1 MPKTSFAL
9 ILASTAAIAV
19 IIATGTKTHA
29 QATGTTGVGV
39 RPMTVPPARTPR
51 AKAPHRLLGVAS
63 IIEADVIDARHT
75 FDSSLGPRTEV
86 TLDNI
91 VVHAGNAPAE
101 RVISQLGGPM
111 PDGHFLIIP
120 ELPVLHPGSRY
131 ILFLAATKNFYT
143 PIWAGLAFRVETIG
157 EKRIVLGRQ
166 GYPVSGFSIKGAKLG
181 TTQIVNPE
189 AQKDPLQP
197 LSRAASFDTTLPD
210 IANAMDAKS
219 FGQAAMEA
227 ARTVGAPLGT
237 ASLHV
242 VPRTQWNV
250 QPTTAGT
257 TP

>member
-1 MPKTSFAL
+1 
-9 ILASTAAIAV
+9 
-19 IIATGTKTHA
+19 
-29 QATGTTGVGV
+29 
-39 RPMTVPPARTPR
+39 
-51 AKAPHRLLGVAS
+51 
-63 IIEADVIDARHT
+63 
-75 FDSSLGPRTEV
+75 
-86 TLDNI
+86 
-91 VVHAGNAPAE
+91 
-101 RVISQLGGPM
+101 
-111 PDGHFLIIP
+111 
-120 ELPVLHPGSRY
+120 
-131 ILFLAATKNFYT
+131 
-143 PIWAGLAFRVETIG
+143 VETIG